1 MNKVSDFFW
10 KILSTH
16 KFNDVGIFTA
26 TRPGPISRRAAQ
38 DAKAKEVLSVR
49 EDGSN
54 RGTFVEVYLKAVG
67 LAPGNPWCMAF
78 IVLRLIKAAAALG
91 SVFPKEIP
99 KTGSTVLFS
108 DYGKKK
114 GFWIRRADLE
124 LGRASLQPGD
134 IVFYFFPSKGRIA
147 HTGIVVDLADNK
159 NFFTVEGNT
168 SGGINDSVDRD
179 GQGVYM
185 KLRTLSSLGLW
196 GGAVRLPF

>member
-1 MNKVSDFFW
+1 MNKISEIFW

-16 KFNDVGIFTA
+16 KFNDVVSFA
-26 TRPGPISRRAAQ
+26 AMQPGPISRKAAK
-38 DAKAKEVLSVR
+38 DATAREVLSVR

-78 IVLRLIKAAAALG
+78 VVLRLIKAAASLG
-91 SVFPKEIP
+91 LAFPKDVP

-108 DYGKKK
+108 DYGKDK
-114 GFWIRRADLE
+114 GFWIKRADFE
-124 LGRASLQPGD
+124 LGRANIQPGD

-147 HTGIVVDLADNK
+147 HTGIVVELADNK
-159 NFFTVEGNT
+159 NFFTVGGNT
-168 SGGINDSVDRD
+168 SGGISDSVDRD

-196 GGAVRLPF
+196 GGVVRLPY